1 MLDAFTA
8 WLLYMSIQL
17 GMTRTSVCW
26 CTMSAELPVAARR
39 SACLYL
45 ACSSAAAVG
54 CVGPGMGTGLGVGL
68 GADLGW
74 NWDWGLAASAGSFA
88 FCKQARRT
96 IQKQMLSMRIK
107 RTAVDFIRMLDALT
121 VCLVFMN
128 TELSHGAPQRAGPGG
143 CSVVAAPSS
152 AQAPRLPGCPWQR
165 AEAPPCSW
173 PGAWRRLQAAWAQAW
188 ARAWARARARAQA
201 GAGTGAWQWLQ
212 APLPS
217 VSRPGGQ
224 FRTKCSA

>member
-1 MLDAFTA
+1 
-8 WLLYMSIQL
+8 
-17 GMTRTSVCW
+17 
-26 CTMSAELPVAARR
+26 MSAELPVAARR

-107 RTAVDFIRMLDALT
+107 RTAVDFIRMLDAFD
-121 VCLVFMN
+121 CLSGVHEYRAVTRRTSACWSRGLLCCGCAFF
-128 TELSHGAPQRAGPGG
+128 SAGA
-143 CSVVAAPSS
+143 AA
-152 AQAPRLPGCPWQR
+152 ARLPM
-165 AEAPPCSW
+165 
-173 PGAWRRLQAAWAQAW
+173 AAC
-188 ARAWARARARAQA
+188 R
-201 GAGTGAWQWLQ
+201 
-212 APLPS
+212 
-217 VSRPGGQ
+217 
-224 FRTKCSA
+224 SASL